1 MTVVVLPDRL
11 PRDRPPGARR
21 RPAEPATLTLSFHV
35 TLTGENRYSEA
46 AEVLDTLRRVTNRLA
61 TAEVSVAPPLTLVE
75 STVEEN
81 VRPELPAPVLVLAD
95 SREVRLGETTIP
107 FTRIEFDLLLFLAEH
122 PRQVFSR
129 EQLLHRVWGFARGG
143 GRTVDVHIRRLRAK
157 LSERDVATTVRGVG
171 YRLAD
176 AANVRVVRLSGAQL
190 TAP

>member
-46 AEVLDTLRRVTNRLA
+46 AEVLDTLRRATNRLA

-75 STVEEN
+75 STVEET